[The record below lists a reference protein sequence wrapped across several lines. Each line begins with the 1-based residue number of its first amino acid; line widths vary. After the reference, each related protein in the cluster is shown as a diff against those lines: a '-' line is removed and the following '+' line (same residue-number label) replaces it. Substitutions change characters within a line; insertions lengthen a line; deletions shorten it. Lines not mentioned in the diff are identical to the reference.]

1 MNILIIE
8 DEKFLAERIGK
19 VFRSK
24 IASNRV
30 RVLYSYEE
38 FLQESPILSSYDL
51 ILTDLKLGPS
61 YDDLG
66 WYRIIKTTRDKW
78 LMTPVV
84 VMSGFDEIEKLQEA
98 FDLWANDYLVKP
110 IRLKELEVRIMNW
123 YRNYYLSKI
132 SFRGNIYTYYGLSY
146 DVWKNEFSYGW
157 AVIPLTKKSS
167 YLLSVFF
174 SSPEQLIRDEFL
186 IDKIWGDTCFTVE
199 RPIRVSVLRLKQ
211 ALEPFG
217 IHEWITN
224 VRWEGYVFV
233 APKL

>member
-66 WYRIIKTTRDKW
+66 
-78 LMTPVV
+78 
-84 VMSGFDEIEKLQEA
+84 
-98 FDLWANDYLVKP
+98 
-110 IRLKELEVRIMNW
+110 
-123 YRNYYLSKI
+123 
-132 SFRGNIYTYYGLSY
+132 
-146 DVWKNEFSYGW
+146 
-157 AVIPLTKKSS
+157 
-167 YLLSVFF
+167 
-174 SSPEQLIRDEFL
+174 
-186 IDKIWGDTCFTVE
+186 
-199 RPIRVSVLRLKQ
+199 
-211 ALEPFG
+211 
-217 IHEWITN
+217 
-224 VRWEGYVFV
+224 
-233 APKL
+233 